1 MAASCMATSVTL
13 ETARLDGAMQQR
25 FLDAHVDD
33 VALVGAAAVNRHVMV
48 FHRGCVMSALC

>member
-1 MAASCMATSVTL
+1 MATAVTL